1 MWRLVLQQ
9 IRTVAAAEFEIFLLV
24 TASSSF
30 LPSFSNVVPTE
41 QELVASGF
49 AIHP

>member
-9 IRTVAAAEFEIFLLV
+9 IRTVAAAEFEIFFLSPHL
-24 TASSSF
+24 
-30 LPSFSNVVPTE
+30 LPSFSSVVPAE
-41 QELVASGF
+41 EELVASGF